1 MGKEEGREGERE
13 GGRKGEGYDANSRP
27 LFPQVF
33 QYDGSMECTSPEF
46 AVFAL
51 IGLILVIFFV
61 APTPF
66 AVGYVCIRRPQVR
79 GRGRRK
85 MGM

>member
-1 MGKEEGREGERE
+1 MGEEEGLRKREC
-13 GGRKGEGYDANSRP
+13 DVANSRP

-33 QYDGSMECTSPEF
+33 QYDGSVECTSPEF

-66 AVGYVCIRRPQVR
+66 AVGYVCVRRPQVR
-79 GRGRRK
+79 RRGRRR